1 MLIPVKYR
9 NGKSGLVADAELDE
23 LIRSKKIK
31 GFLRLEGWVRVGIDP
46 VRRSP
51 RIPNFS
57 IGPQTF

>member
-9 NGKSGLVADAELDE
+9 NGKSGLVEDTALDE
-23 LIRSKKIK
+23 LIHSKRIK
-31 GFLRLEGWVRVGIDP
+31 SFLRLEGWVRVGIDP